1 LSSDLTEKILFLLKD
16 SKPQSVRELSDM
28 LQQKYNL
35 TENEILVLILK
46 LQAEGLMD
54 LKNLKVENNFREYLV
69 GTETIWYW
77 ITIGMGVFATF
88 LFFTV
93 SETLYPMIYLR
104 NFTGLFLVLF
114 LPGYILIRL
123 LFPIMATTRHR
134 KIETIQ
140 RVALSLGISAVLVT
154 IISLLVYYS
163 PWGLDLSVIIFSI
176 LILTSVLATA
186 SLLREYRI
194 KKFKFREADN
204 PFSG

>member
-1 LSSDLTEKILFLLKD
+1 
-16 SKPQSVRELSDM
+16 M

>member
-1 LSSDLTEKILFLLKD
+1 MSSDLTEKILFLLKD

>member
-163 PWGLDLSVIIFSI
+163 PWGLDLSVIVFSI